1 MAMSRHGRLV
11 VLAAVTVA
19 LAVAAWLAM
28 SQVSQLNQ
36 ARVQVAATRAELA
49 QLRGLMPVV
58 EQRER
63 YARQDAEIRAL
74 AERDGIDPARWSSRR
89 VQRAPSAVSRLE
101 AERLLSQQLG
111 GGALQWFAADR
122 FDVAVVSP
130 TAGLFT
136 PAQPD
141 DRGFSLELSG
151 VVYFPLGAP

>member
-36 ARVQVAATRAELA
+36 ARAQVAATRAELV
-49 QLRGLMPVV
+49 QLRGLMPAV

-63 YARQDAEIRAL
+63 YARQDAEPRAL
-74 AERDGIDPARWSSRR
+74 AEREGIAPPRWSPRR

-136 PAQPD
+136 PGQPH
-141 DRGFSLELSG
+141 DRGFS
-151 VVYFPLGAP
+151 P